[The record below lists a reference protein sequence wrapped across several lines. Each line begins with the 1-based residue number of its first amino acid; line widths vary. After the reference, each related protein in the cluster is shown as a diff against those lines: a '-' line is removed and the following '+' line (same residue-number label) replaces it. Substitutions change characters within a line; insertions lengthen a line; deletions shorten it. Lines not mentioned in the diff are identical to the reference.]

1 MYNDKMQN
9 IGDLFFNAI
18 RKLTDDNYTI
28 TIRSDKDFDIEWEN
42 KSTSITK
49 KQILDKR
56 AELES
61 E

>member
-1 MYNDKMQN
+1 MQN

-18 RKLTDDNYTI
+18 RKLTDDNYII
-28 TIRSDKDFDIEWEN
+28 TIRADKDFDIEWET